1 MMSVA
6 NCGMQDEKA
15 HENEAGG
22 NVEKRGTH
30 SRPLSRTNANRMKKA
45 P

>member
-1 MMSVA
+1 MSLA

-15 HENEAGG
+15 PECDAGG
-22 NVEKRGTH
+22 NTEEKGAQA
-30 SRPLSRTNANRMKKA
+30 RPLSRTRVNRAKKV